1 MLVEEGKNHN
11 GNCMAL
17 RDAQQIFEAIKRSQR
32 PLVCVAKGSGTDG
45 HASALGLARVMER
58 LDKQPLVVSA
68 DPQQNNLD
76 FLTDHA
82 RIQDTVE
89 NLQRFVIE
97 LDASKTHVKEL
108 SYELKNEKLFVYL
121 SPKKGR
127 WESQDVRLSSD
138 PYQYDLIVSIGAP
151 DLEGCAPFY
160 TEHPDFFFHTPILN
174 IDHSPANEHFG
185 QFNAVDVSAVA
196 CAEVCHDLVE
206 AMQPGLIDEE
216 TATAFLTGL
225 IAKTHSFKQRNV
237 NARTLETASKLM
249 AKGARRDMIV
259 QNLYRTRSV
268 ATLRL
273 WGRALA
279 RLKVNAE
286 KTMVWT
292 LLSQQDFLH
301 AGAQEQDL
309 PDVIEELISSSPD
322 ASIAI
327 LIYENN
333 ERSIQAIVRVSA
345 QHNALALTE
354 SLKPEGSREQ
364 VRILFPPQP
373 IVNVEKILLKTL
385 QKTTSQIPSVL
396 S

>member
-1 MLVEEGKNHN
+1 
-11 GNCMAL
+11 MAL

-32 PLVCVAKGSGTDG
+32 PLVCVAKGSGIDG
-45 HASALGLARVMER
+45 HASALGVARVMER
-58 LDKQPLVVSA
+58 LDKQPVIVSSDGKPNAIQFLA
-68 DPQQNNLD
+68 DH
-76 FLTDHA
+76 T
-82 RIQDTVE
+82 RIQDAIE
-89 NLQRFVIE
+89 NLQRFTIE
-97 LDASKTHVKEL
+97 LDAAKTQVKEL
-108 SYELKNEKLFVYL
+108 SYELKNDKLFVYL

-127 WESQDVRLSSD
+127 WDPQDVRLS
-138 PYQYDLIVSIGAP
+138 PGQYHYDLIVSIGAA

-196 CAEVCHDLVE
+196 CGEVCHDLLE
-206 AMQPGLIDEE
+206 AMEPGLIDEE

-225 IAKTHSFKQRNV
+225 IAKTHSFKQRHV

-249 AKGARRDMIV
+249 AHGARRDLIV
-259 QNLYRTRSV
+259 QHLYRTRSV
-268 ATLRL
+268 STLRL

-309 PDVIEELISSSPD
+309 PDVIDELISSSPE
-322 ASIAI
+322 ASIAV
-327 LIYENN
+327 LIFENSKRQV
-333 ERSIQAIVRVSA
+333 EAIVRVGPK
-345 QHNALALTE
+345 QNALTLTQ
-354 SLKPEGSREQ
+354 SLHPEGSREQ
-364 VRILFPPQP
+364 VRLLFPTKP
-373 IVNVEKILLKTL
+373 IVEAEKMLVEILQNKSSEEILR
-385 QKTTSQIPSVL
+385 
-396 S
+396 

>member
-1 MLVEEGKNHN
+1 
-11 GNCMAL
+11 MAL

-68 DPQQNNLD
+68 DGVQNHLH
-76 FLTDHA
+76 FLTDHT

-108 SYELKNEKLFVYL
+108 SYELKDDKLFVYL

-127 WESQDVRLSSD
+127 WESQDVRLSSS
-138 PYQYDLIVSIGAP
+138 PYHYDLIISIGAT

-185 QFNAVDVSAVA
+185 QFNAVDISAVA
-196 CAEVCHDLVE
+196 CAEVCHDLIE
-206 AMQPGLIDEE
+206 AMEPGLMDEE
-216 TATAFLTGL
+216 VATAFLTGL

-249 AKGARRDMIV
+249 AKGARRDVII
-259 QNLYRTRSV
+259 QHLYRTRSV

-301 AGAQEQDL
+301 AGAKEQDL
-309 PDVIEELISSSPD
+309 PDVIDELISSSPE
-322 ASIAI
+322 ASIAV
-327 LIYENN
+327 LIYENH
-333 ERSIQAIVRVSA
+333 ERSIEVIVRVGA
-345 QHNALALTE
+345 RQNALALTE

-364 VRILFPPQP
+364 VRILFPPQS
-373 IVNVEKILLKTL
+373 IVEVEKKILETL
-385 QKTTSQIPSVL
+385 QKTATQIPHIS